1 MRGPDRGSERGS
13 ERGPERGT
21 ALLTVLMLVAI
32 IAVMAGAALEKLRLS
47 TRLAGNAAT
56 GEQARA
62 YAFAAETMALIRVS
76 NLLGQSPKR
85 VTLAGNWS
93 NTPFGLPVPGGFATA
108 RVRDGGNCFNLNALV
123 TQATTPG
130 VYVTNPEIRPQFV
143 RLMRLLSVPTQV
155 AEQVASGT
163 ADWID
168 SDQDQQ
174 AMGAEDGAYLGR
186 KTPYRTAGTLMSD
199 PSELRAVVGMTPQ
212 IYATLRPWIC
222 TLPIAKP
229 SPVNVNTLAPEQAPL
244 FAMLYPD
251 TLSVGSAQQM
261 LLRRPP
267 QGYADVG
274 EITKAA
280 ALQGAANLAPGA
292 EATVLSKWFTLDID
306 VTLGRTQM
314 QERALIDANRLPAQ
328 LVSRQWGEPS

>member
-1 MRGPDRGSERGS
+1 MRASDRESERGA
-13 ERGPERGT
+13 

-62 YAFAAETMALIRVS
+62 YAFAAETMALTRVS

-85 VTLAGNWS
+85 VTLAGNWN

-123 TQATTPG
+123 TQGPVPG
-130 VYVTNPEIRPQFV
+130 VYVTFPEIRPQFV

-155 AEQVASGT
+155 AEQIASGT

-174 AMGAEDGAYLGR
+174 VMGAEDGAYLGR
-186 KTPYRTAGTLMSD
+186 ETPYRTAGTLMTD
-199 PSELRAVVGMTPQ
+199 PSELRAVAGMTPE
-212 IYATLRPWIC
+212 IYTTLRPWIC

-229 SPVNVNTLAPEQAPL
+229 SPINVNTLSPEQSVL
-244 FAMLYPD
+244 LAMMYPD
-251 TLSVGSAQQM
+251 TLSVGAAQQL
-261 LLRRPP
+261 LLRRPV
-267 QGYADVG
+267 QGYATFDEMQKG
-274 EITKAA
+274 AS
-280 ALQGAANLAPGA
+280 LLGAANIAPGA
-292 EATVLSKWFTLDID
+292 DAQVLSKWFTLDID
-306 VTLGRTQM
+306 VTLGTTQM

>member
-1 MRGPDRGSERGS
+1 
-13 ERGPERGT
+13 
-21 ALLTVLMLVAI
+21 
-32 IAVMAGAALEKLRLS
+32 
-47 TRLAGNAAT
+47 
-56 GEQARA
+56 
-62 YAFAAETMALIRVS
+62 
-76 NLLGQSPKR
+76 
-85 VTLAGNWS
+85 
-93 NTPFGLPVPGGFATA
+93 
-108 RVRDGGNCFNLNALV
+108 
-123 TQATTPG
+123 
-130 VYVTNPEIRPQFV
+130 
-143 RLMRLLSVPTQV
+143 MRLLSVPTQV

-186 KTPYRTAGTLMSD
+186 ETPYRTAGTLMSD

-229 SPVNVNTLAPEQAPL
+229 SPINVNTLAPEQAPL

>member
-1 MRGPDRGSERGS
+1 MRGPDRGSERGA
-13 ERGPERGT
+13 

-62 YAFAAETMALIRVS
+62 YAFAAETMALGRVS

-85 VTLAGNWS
+85 VTLAGNWN

-108 RVRDGGNCFNLNALV
+108 RVRDGGNCFNLNSLV
-123 TQATTPG
+123 TQGPVPG
-130 VYVTNPEIRPQFV
+130 AYVTFPEIRPQFV

-155 AEQVASGT
+155 AEQIASGT

-186 KTPYRTAGTLMSD
+186 DPAYRTAGTLMSD
-199 PSELRAVVGMTPQ
+199 PSELRAVAGMTPD
-212 IYATLRPWIC
+212 IYAKIRPWIC
-222 TLPIAKP
+222 TLPFARPAPI
-229 SPVNVNTLAPEQAPL
+229 NVNTLLPEQSVL
-244 FAMLYPD
+244 LAMMYPD
-251 TLSVGSAQQM
+251 TLSVGAAQQL
-261 LLRRPP
+261 LLRRPV
-267 QGYADVG
+267 QGYASFD
-274 EITKAA
+274 E
-280 ALQGAANLAPGA
+280 LQKGASLLGAANIAPGVDA
-292 EATVLSKWFTLDID
+292 QVLSKWFTLDID
-306 VTLGRTQM
+306 VTLGRTQI

>member
-1 MRGPDRGSERGS
+1 MRAPDRGSIPRGQERGA
-13 ERGPERGT
+13 

-62 YAFAAETMALIRVS
+62 YAFAAETMALTRVS
-76 NLLGQSPKR
+76 TLLGQSPKR

-108 RVRDGGNCFNLNALV
+108 RVRDGGNCFNLNGLV
-123 TQATTPG
+123 MQAQGAPG
-130 VYVTNPEIRPQFV
+130 TYITNPEIRPQFV
-143 RLMRLLSVPTQV
+143 RLMRLLDVPVQV
-155 AEQVASGT
+155 AEQIASGT

-186 KTPYRTAGTLMSD
+186 ETPYRTAGTLMTD
-199 PSELRAVVGMTPQ
+199 PSELRPVAGMTPA
-212 IYATLRPWIC
+212 IYTTLRPWIC
-222 TLPIAKP
+222 TLPIAEP
-229 SPVNVNTLAPEQAPL
+229 SSINVNTLLPEQAPL

-251 TLSVGSAQQM
+251 TLQVGSAQQM

-274 EITKAA
+274 AITKAA

-292 EATVLSKWFTLDID
+292 VATVKSTWFTLDID
-306 VTLGRTQM
+306 VTLGSTQM